1 MINNESIVEE
11 VVGHFVQKVSGFE
24 EPYGLLTFT
33 TEVNSLVEVVEFLK
47 NHATFKFNFLTDQ
60 AGVHFP
66 DNKGGELCSVC
77 MLHSW
82 ENNIRVRIKTFV
94 PIEKP
99 NVPTLSGL
107 YACAN
112 WMERENFD
120 FYGINYLGHPNLK
133 RILNIDE
140 MDYFPMRK
148 EYPLEDATRDDKI
161 DALFGR

>member
-11 VVGHFVQKVSGFE
+11 VVGHFGQKVSGFE
-24 EPYGLLTFT
+24 EPYGLLTFK
-33 TEVNSLVEVVEFLK
+33 TEANNLIEVVEFLK

-66 DNKGGELCSVC
+66 DNTGGELCSVC

-140 MDYFPMRK
+140 MDYYPMRK